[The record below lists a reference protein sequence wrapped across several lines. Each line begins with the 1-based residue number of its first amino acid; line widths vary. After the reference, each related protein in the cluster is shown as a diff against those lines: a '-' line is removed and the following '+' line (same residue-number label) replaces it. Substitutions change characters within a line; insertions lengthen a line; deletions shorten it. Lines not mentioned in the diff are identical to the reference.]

1 MQAGIPKGRTRGIG
15 LHVLVG
21 HVRPWHRTHACRS
34 RVVAQTGLMV
44 DRPEVTGQVHN
55 SACHG
60 SPAGETKYQKR
71 DYCSATAIQ
80 RPPEFPP
87 AKREE
92 GREPRT
98 KLNPLLAH
106 PSPLPRQS
114 VSARAIPALPARP
127 PHPLILPCHFPS
139 PPVPATYPV
148 RSLLYIAIKGS
159 SFPLKLFLCGPIQLS
174 MAPFL
179 ILFRLTYAS
188 PLPYPFA
195 LSDRVFSTCRWS
207 S

>member
-1 MQAGIPKGRTRGIG
+1 MDRGIDG
-15 LHVLVG
+15 
-21 HVRPWHRTHACRS
+21 W
-34 RVVAQTGLMV
+34 
-44 DRPEVTGQVHN
+44 EVTGDVHN
-55 SACHG
+55 SGCHG
-60 SPAGETKYQKR
+60 CPAGETKFQKR
-71 DYCSATAIQ
+71 DNCSATAIQ

-139 PPVPATYPV
+139 PPVPATYSL
-148 RSLLYIAIKGS
+148 RSSLHIALKGS
-159 SFPLKLFLCGPIQLS
+159 SFPLKLFLCWPIPLS
-174 MAPFL
+174 MAPSL

-188 PLPYPFA
+188 PLSCPFA